1 MMKYNFGDVFED
13 VTKKGTKIPRME
25 YLAEGKY
32 PVIDQGKEFIGGYTD
47 KYDGIFN
54 DVPAIIFG
62 DHTRI
67 LKYVDTPFFIGADGV
82 KILAPKLAGA
92 NCKYLYYALQ
102 KVYVPDTGYNRHFK
116 WLKEADIVV
125 HDVNKQNE
133 IVGQLDL
140 LTSMMNKHQLLL
152 DRYDELVKSRFV
164 EMFGDPVTNPMGW
177 ETGTLADVIRTKAS
191 NGFFAKRNAY
201 NPDGNV
207 AVLGV
212 VDVVNRMYSKINDL
226 PRTDATEKDIKK
238 FRVGYGDILFCRS
251 SLVQAGIG
259 KASIV
264 PRGISDDILFECH
277 VIRLQLDMNKCL
289 PEFVQILV
297 STEYCR
303 NQLIAV
309 SKTATM
315 TTIGQDGVLATK
327 IYIPPLDLQNK
338 FLEVVEL
345 ADKSKLTIQ
354 KSMDNLQELRD
365 SLLQEYFG

>member
-47 KYDGIFN
+47 RYDGIFN

-164 EMFGDPVTNPMGW
+164 EMFGDPIINKEGW
-177 ETGTLADVIRTKAS
+177 KKDSLGTHADVVVGYPFPSSEYVEDGIPIVGGYNLMQGFVQWENSKYWQSAKGYEQYLLKSNDIVIAMDRPWVG
-191 NGFFAKRNAY
+191 NGFKIATIKEDELPAILIQRTACIRCKNVRRAFLYMLLDSTWFADHCQITGSLVPHISN
-201 NPDGNV
+201 
-207 AVLGV
+207 
-212 VDVVNRMYSKINDL
+212 
-226 PRTDATEKDIKK
+226 KDILN
-238 FRVGYGDILFCRS
+238 YQI
-251 SLVQAGIG
+251 
-259 KASIV
+259 IV
-264 PRGISDDILFECH
+264 PPIE
-277 VIRLQLDMNKCL
+277 
-289 PEFVQILV
+289 
-297 STEYCR
+297 
-303 NQLIAV
+303 
-309 SKTATM
+309 
-315 TTIGQDGVLATK
+315 
-327 IYIPPLDLQNK
+327 LQNK
-338 FLEVVEL
+338 FAEFVAQ

-354 KSMDNLQELRD
+354 KSMDNLTELRD

>member
-47 KYDGIFN
+47 NYDGIFN

-140 LTSMMNKHQLLL
+140 LTSMMNKHQFLL
-152 DRYDELVKSRFV
+152 DRYDELVKSRFI
-164 EMFGDPVTNPMGW
+164 EMFGDPVTNPMKWQVKSLSELGDCKNGMNFHKG
-177 ETGTLADVIRTKAS
+177 ESGVDIHCLGVGDFQNLSVITDTSVLPIVSLNENPSEEYMLQDGDIVFVRS
-191 NGFFAKRNAY
+191 NGNKNLVGRCLTIYPHDIPTTFSGFCIRYRISSTDK
-201 NPDGNV
+201 
-207 AVLGV
+207 VL
-212 VDVVNRMYSKINDL
+212 
-226 PRTDATEKDIKK
+226 TEYLLQVLKHDSMRQKMT
-238 FRVGYGDILFCRS
+238 G
-251 SLVQAGIG
+251 
-259 KASIV
+259 
-264 PRGISDDILFECH
+264 RGANIQNLN
-277 VIRLQLDMNKCL
+277 Q
-289 PEFVQILV
+289 QIL
-297 STEYCR
+297 SAL
-303 NQLIAV
+303 QIPLP
-309 SKTATM
+309 S
-315 TTIGQDGVLATK
+315 IG
-327 IYIPPLDLQNK
+327 LQRK
-338 FLEVVEL
+338 FIEFVEL

>member
-47 KYDGIFN
+47 NYDGIFN

-152 DRYDELVKSRFV
+152 DRYDELVKSRFI
-164 EMFGDPVTNPMGW
+164 EMFGDPVTNPMKWKVKSLSELGDCKNGMNFHKR
-177 ETGTLADVIRTKAS
+177 ESGIDIHCLGVGDFQNLSVITDTSVLPIVSLNENPSEEYMLQDGDIVFVRS
-191 NGFFAKRNAY
+191 NGNKNLVGRCLTIYPHDIPTTFSGFCIRYRISNTDK
-201 NPDGNV
+201 
-207 AVLGV
+207 VLTEYLLQVLKHESMRQKMTGRGA
-212 VDVVNRMYSKINDL
+212 NIQNLNQQILSALQIPLPPIDL
-226 PRTDATEKDIKK
+226 QRQFI
-238 FRVGYGDILFCRS
+238 
-251 SLVQAGIG
+251 
-259 KASIV
+259 
-264 PRGISDDILFECH
+264 
-277 VIRLQLDMNKCL
+277 
-289 PEFVQILV
+289 EFV
-297 STEYCR
+297 
-303 NQLIAV
+303 
-309 SKTATM
+309 
-315 TTIGQDGVLATK
+315 
-327 IYIPPLDLQNK
+327 
-338 FLEVVEL
+338 EL
-345 ADKSKLTIQ
+345 TDKSELTIK
-354 KSMDNLQELRD
+354 KSMDNLRELRD

>member
-47 KYDGIFN
+47 NYDGIFN

-152 DRYDELVKSRFV
+152 DRYDELVKSRFI
-164 EMFGDPVTNPMGW
+164 EMFGDPVTNPMKWQVKSLSELGDCKNGMNFHKG
-177 ETGTLADVIRTKAS
+177 ESGVDIHCLGVGDFQNLSVITDTSVLPIVSLNENPSEEYMLQDGDIVFVRS
-191 NGFFAKRNAY
+191 NGNKNLVGRCLTIYPHDIPTTFSGFCIRYRISSTDK
-201 NPDGNV
+201 
-207 AVLGV
+207 VL
-212 VDVVNRMYSKINDL
+212 
-226 PRTDATEKDIKK
+226 TEYLLQVLKHDSMRQKMT
-238 FRVGYGDILFCRS
+238 G
-251 SLVQAGIG
+251 
-259 KASIV
+259 
-264 PRGISDDILFECH
+264 RGANIQNLN
-277 VIRLQLDMNKCL
+277 Q
-289 PEFVQILV
+289 QIL
-297 STEYCR
+297 SAL
-303 NQLIAV
+303 QIPLP
-309 SKTATM
+309 S
-315 TTIGQDGVLATK
+315 IG
-327 IYIPPLDLQNK
+327 LQRK
-338 FLEVVEL
+338 FIEFVEL

>member
-47 KYDGIFN
+47 NYDGIFN

-164 EMFGDPVTNPMGW
+164 EMFGDPVVNTHGW
-177 ETGTLADVIRTKAS
+177 EKTRLADKCDIVTGNTPSRKVKEYYGSNIEWIKSDNITDAKILTTATEYLSEKGEEVGRTVEAGS
-191 NGFFAKRNAY
+191 ILMTCIAGSLRSI
-201 NPDGNV
+201 GNV
-207 AVLGV
+207 AIADRKVAFNQQINAIIPNEQNTHFMYEQFRLSKDYICSGV
-212 VDVVNRMYSKINDL
+212 NMALKGILSK
-226 PRTDATEKDIKK
+226 
-238 FRVGYGDILFCRS
+238 G
-251 SLVQAGIG
+251 
-259 KASIV
+259 
-264 PRGISDDILFECH
+264 
-277 VIRLQLDMNKCL
+277 QLSEI
-289 PEFVQILV
+289 EFVF
-297 STEYCR
+297 
-303 NQLIAV
+303 
-309 SKTATM
+309 
-315 TTIGQDGVLATK
+315 
-327 IYIPPLDLQNK
+327 PPIDLQK
-338 FLEVVEL
+338 QFADFAAQ

-354 KSMDNLQELRD
+354 KSMDNLREMRD